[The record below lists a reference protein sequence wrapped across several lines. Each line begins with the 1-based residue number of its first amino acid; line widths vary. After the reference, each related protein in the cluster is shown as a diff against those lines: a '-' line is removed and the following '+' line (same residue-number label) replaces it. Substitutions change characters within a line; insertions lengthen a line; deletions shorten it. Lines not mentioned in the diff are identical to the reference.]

1 MYIMKK
7 LLMMTSAVLVGLVS
21 QATAA
26 LTVEDVGASS
36 LATELRSLSK
46 LDWATVVSSG
56 MLSTSVGTFSR
67 NDAVDD
73 GPVTITAGTALTVE
87 SIFHNATFDNRFGVV
102 IPDELELD
110 PILLT
115 SLNLTESKKI
125 TSDSVDVQELGFR
138 ADFTNISPGQNA
150 GTVTSS
156 MNGNVWTYTNETSSN
171 SYLLW
176 LLEDYAVGADGR
188 DDDFNDFIVLGTIG
202 GISAVPEPSTVI
214 SLIAVG
220 FLGFVVWRKRRTV
233 AA

>member
-1 MYIMKK
+1 MYTMKK
-7 LLMMTSAVLVGLVS
+7 LLLITSAALVGFAS

-26 LTVEDVGASS
+26 LTVVNVGASS
-36 LATELRSLSK
+36 LATELRSLTK

-56 MLSTSVGTFSR
+56 MLDTSVGTFSR

-73 GPVTITAGTALTVE
+73 GPVAITAGSPLTVE
-87 SIFHNATFDNRFGVV
+87 SIFHNAAFDNRFGVV

-115 SLNLTESKKI
+115 SLILTDSKQI
-125 TSDSVDVQELGFR
+125 TSDSVDSQELGFR
-138 ADFTNISPGQNA
+138 ADFTDISPGQNA

-176 LLEDYAVGADGR
+176 LLEDYAVGAAGR

-220 FLGFVVWRKRRTV
+220 FLGFVTWRKRRMM